1 MKEMV
6 AEVLQVVLR
15 VPQDQEG
22 RYSPVYGC
30 GGGGGGSV
38 YHRHEP
44 PQGGGGDEPPPDHHS
59 SHETRG
65 AMADGVLQA
74 VEAFRRRPL
83 P

>member
-38 YHRHEP
+38 YHRHET
-44 PQGGGGDEPPPDHHS
+44 PQGAEVMSLLLTITPP
-59 SHETRG
+59 HETRG